1 MRVICDDDD
10 DDDDNDGDDDGDD
23 DDDDDG
29 GGDDDG
35 DDDDDDDGDSN
46 NCAVGDC
53 DGCGHASYN
62 LRTMSTLRTS
72 SNGQTAGKVIA
83 DDDDEDAAAAMHA
96 CKAASRLE
104 VRSLMAV

>member
-10 DDDDNDGDDDGDD
+10 DDDDDNGDDCDD
-23 DDDDDG
+23 DDDDC
-29 GGDDDG
+29 DDV
-35 DDDDDDDGDSN
+35 DDGDSN
-46 NCAVGDC
+46 NCAVGDG
-53 DGCGHASYN
+53 DGCGYASHN
-62 LRTMSTLRTS
+62 LRMTSTLRIS

-104 VRSLMAV
+104 VRSLMAVWHLQST